1 MGERAPEGSLA
12 NLLAWRLAEGPD
24 RGFLHVEDD
33 GPWSYARLAAASV
46 ALGDR
51 LGDRL
56 GAVAPG
62 ARVVVRVGNDERFL
76 PAVCAVWGRRAAAV
90 VMHPA
95 APAEEVARVVAAM
108 GATAVVCGADDPA
121 ALPGVVGVPV
131 VAFDRFSPSD
141 GPEGPGESVSG
152 ATGGGSGPAGS
163 GRYRPPEEDVGG
175 EAALVLLTS
184 GSTGEPKGVVL
195 THDNAWSNLRAT
207 VSAFRRDTGPTPL
220 ADPGKPPNLIANPLS
235 HTAGVVRL
243 LFALYVGR
251 SVALL
256 RKFDGRTA
264 KRLLDRHGIDNL
276 TINPAMLRILL
287 DTLEPGEDLGAVRYV
302 SSGTAPLT
310 PALREEFEARFGV
323 PVLQAYGQTE
333 AFGGISIESARDVL
347 AGRRRPG
354 SVGRPL
360 PGVELRL
367 VTADGAEAA
376 TGQEGEIRVRSRSAT
391 AGYLGAATD
400 SPLDADGW
408 LRTGDLGRLDDD
420 GYLYLTG
427 RLKNIIIRGGFNVV
441 PEEVEAALAADPAVR
456 EAAVLGVPDDRLG
469 EVPVALVVPD
479 PAVPATAE
487 AVLAAVR
494 PRLAPYK
501 RPDRVFLLAE
511 LPRVPNG
518 KVDRPRAAALAR
530 ALAAEATGAVR

>member
-1 MGERAPEGSLA
+1 MADRAPTGSLA
-12 NLLAWRLAEGPD
+12 HLLAWRLDEQPD
-24 RGFLHVEDD
+24 RGFLYVEDE
-33 GPWSYARLAAASV
+33 GPWSYAALAAAS
-46 ALGDR
+46 ADLSSR
-51 LGDRL
+51 LS
-56 GAVAPG
+56 AVAPG
-62 ARVVVRVGNDERFL
+62 ERVVVRVGNDERFL
-76 PAVCAVWGRRAAAV
+76 PAVCAVWSRRAAAI

-95 APAEEVARVVAAM
+95 APAAEVTRVVAAM
-108 GATAVVCGADDPA
+108 GATTVVCGPEDLA
-121 ALPGVVGVPV
+121 AVPDVTGVPV
-131 VAFDRFSPSD
+131 VEFARF
-141 GPEGPGESVSG
+141 GPGDG
-152 ATGGGSGPAGS
+152 APE
-163 GRYRPPEEDVGG
+163 RVDYRPPTEDAGD
-175 EAALVLLTS
+175 EPALVLLTS

-207 VSAFRRDTGPTPL
+207 VSAFRRDTGPSPL

-287 DTLEPGEDLGAVRYV
+287 DALAPGEDLGAVRYV

-333 AFGGISIESARDVL
+333 AFGGIAIESARDVL

-360 PGVELRL
+360 PGVQLRL
-367 VTADGAEAA
+367 VTADGVEAA
-376 TGQEGEIRVRSRSAT
+376 TGEEGEIRVRSRSAT
-391 AGYLGAATD
+391 TGYLGSADNTADNTLA
-400 SPLDADGW
+400 SPLDDEGW
-408 LRTGDLGRLDDD
+408 LRTGDLGRLDGD

-441 PEEVEAALAADPAVR
+441 PEEVEAALADDPSVR
-456 EAAVLGVPDDRLG
+456 EAVVLGVPDERLG
-469 EVPVALVVPD
+469 EVPVALVVGD
-479 PAVPATAE
+479 PATPPTAE
-487 AVLAAVR
+487 AVLARVR

-501 RPDRVFLLAE
+501 RPERVFLLAE

-518 KVDRPRAAALAR
+518 KVDRPKAAALAR
-530 ALAAEATGAVR
+530 ALAAEPVGTGSAGPTGERAGAVR